1 MRKKKDVCICGF
13 KSVYSFCIHKK
24 DRLKRL
30 YFSREHAKDFGD
42 VCRYLASK
50 RLFYKMIEDEKELFN
65 ISKSIHNQGAVA
77 IVEEEDFPFVD
88 GSIVNGWVQNAED
101 VLFTD
106 CVGNSQNLGAI
117 IRSMA
122 FFGFENLVIPVS
134 CEQSYISPSTYRVAE
149 GGMSFVNIFLC
160 GSSKELINI
169 VKGKMKIIT
178 TSVSSHHDIT
188 KMPRFIEKEDAILL
202 VMGNEIS
209 GVSVYVKKQS
219 DHLFKVSG
227 VGNIESLNVAQCAT
241 LFLQKLKEIKCV

>member
-1 MRKKKDVCICGF
+1 MRRKKDVCICGF
-13 KSVYSFCIHKK
+13 NSVYSFCTHKR
-24 DRLKRL
+24 DRVKRL

-42 VCRYLASK
+42 MCRYMASEK
-50 RLFYKMIEDEKELFN
+50 LFYKMIEDEKELFN
-65 ISKSIHNQGAVA
+65 ISKSLHHQGAVA
-77 IVEEEDFPFVD
+77 IIEEDEFPFVGD
-88 GSIVNGWVQNAED
+88 GVVDRWVQNKED

-122 FFGFENLVIPVS
+122 FFGFENLIIPMS
-134 CEQSYISPSTYRVAE
+134 EKQSYISPSTYRVAE

-160 GSSKELINI
+160 SSSKELMNI

-178 TSVSSHHDIT
+178 TSISSHHDIA
-188 KMPRFIEKEDAILL
+188 KMPHFIERDDAVLL
-202 VMGNEIS
+202 VVGNEIN
-209 GVSVYVKKQS
+209 GVSLYVKKRS